1 MKSVLWRWIPR
12 TCLLVFLGVFA
23 CRHGFKISRC
33 LLAFGSSYTKMS
45 GKRSRDFRSRTMT
58 VLELARGER
67 GRLTRHASVSIPNL
81 SSPLSRLDI
90 LRPFWLWISRD
101 AAGLEP
107 ANLEVLV
114 ASHSASQICSIV
126 SKPDIVRGDSAIEN
140 SRLRLHGQ
148 SAVKW
153 ERIEG
158 TGKSILHVLLHIYA
172 ICRRSAIVLG
182 VACAPSITIGSC
194 RVARMTI

>member
-1 MKSVLWRWIPR
+1 VLISFRFLIYQNLRKKIP
-12 TCLLVFLGVFA
+12 CFSQQDHDG
-23 CRHGFKISRC
+23 
-33 LLAFGSSYTKMS
+33 
-45 GKRSRDFRSRTMT
+45 
-58 VLELARGER
+58 ARIGEGR
-67 GRLTRHASVSIPNL
+67 KGRLTRHASVSTPNL

-126 SKPDIVRGDSAIEN
+126 SKPDIVGEDSAIED

-148 SAVKW
+148 SAVKR

-158 TGKSILHVLLHIYA
+158 TGKPILHVLLHIYA
-172 ICRRSAIVLG
+172 IGRRSAIVLG

-194 RVARMTI
+194 RVARMAI